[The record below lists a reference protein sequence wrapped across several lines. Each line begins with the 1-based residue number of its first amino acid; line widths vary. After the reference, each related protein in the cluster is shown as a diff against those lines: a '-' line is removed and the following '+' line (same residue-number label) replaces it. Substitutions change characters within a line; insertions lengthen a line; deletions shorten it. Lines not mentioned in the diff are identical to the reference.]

1 MNDPTY
7 LIEFI
12 AMAQPNGGP
21 SNQGLISFL
30 PMILIAIFTALSSR
44 FLAKDKGRNTGA
56 WTIVGCIPMIGFF
69 SLILLVG
76 CSCLKTKEKLDMLLE
91 QHDK

>member
-7 LIEFI
+7 IVEVL
-12 AMAQPNGGP
+12 AMAQPGGAP

-30 PMILIAIFTALSSR
+30 PMIIIAIFTALSSR

-56 WTIVGCIPMIGFF
+56 WTMIGCIPMIGFF

-76 CSCLKTKEKLDMLLE
+76 CSCLNTKEKLDKLLE

>member
-12 AMAQPNGGP
+12 ALAQPNEVP
-21 SNQGLISFL
+21 SSQGLISFL

-44 FLAKDKGRNTGA
+44 FLAKDKGRNAGA
-56 WTIVGCIPMIGFF
+56 WTIIGCIPMVGFF
-69 SLILLVG
+69 SLILLIG
-76 CSCLKTKEKLDMLLE
+76 CSCLKTKEKLDKLLE

>member
-1 MNDPTY
+1 MNDPAY
-7 LIEFI
+7 IVEIL
-12 AMAQPNGGP
+12 AMAQPSRDP

-44 FLAKDKGRNTGA
+44 FLAKDKGRNAGA
-56 WTIVGCIPMIGFF
+56 WTIIGCIPMVGFF
-69 SLILLVG
+69 SLILLIG
-76 CSCLKTKEKLDMLLE
+76 CSCLKTKEKLDKLLE

>member
-1 MNDPTY
+1 
-7 LIEFI
+7 
-12 AMAQPNGGP
+12 MAQPGGAP

-30 PMILIAIFTALSSR
+30 PMIIIAIFTALSSR

-56 WTIVGCIPMIGFF
+56 WTMIGCIPMIGFF

-76 CSCLKTKEKLDMLLE
+76 CSCLNTKEKLDKLLE

>member
-1 MNDPTY
+1 MNDSTY
-7 LIEFI
+7 LLEVI
-12 AMAQPNGGP
+12 AMAPPNGDP
-21 SNQGLISFL
+21 SNQGVISFL
-30 PMILIAIFTALSSR
+30 PMILVAIFTAFSSR
-44 FLAKDKGRNTGA
+44 FLAKDKGRNIGA

-76 CSCLKTKEKLDMLLE
+76 CSCLKTKEKLDKLLE